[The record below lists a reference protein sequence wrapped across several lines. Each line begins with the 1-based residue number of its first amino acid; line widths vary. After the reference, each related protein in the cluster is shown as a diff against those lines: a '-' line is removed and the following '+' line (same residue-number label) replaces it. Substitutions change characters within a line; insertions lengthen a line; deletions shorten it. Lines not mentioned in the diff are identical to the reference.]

1 MSFEDDLKKLGDDVS
16 NLVDN
21 AINSQNFQQLN
32 QKITDSINQLVYPRK
47 NGAHPDTPPGEGPY
61 QQQERRYRKTGSEN
75 RGPYSGTGQ
84 DSYRHTGQNSYR
96 RTERNSYTRTEP
108 RSYTRTSPDSYSRR
122 SGSPQNHG
130 EYQPQRYQWQPP
142 SRMLRRHLFISTVD
156 AAFLG
161 GFQTTIGATLA
172 VIFGFSSLS
181 ILAALFSGSFNS
193 SIAGAVFS
201 LLICLLPTA
210 AGGYLIYRGK
220 TNRRLCRHFR
230 LSQNFIGPR
239 DYITIEELS
248 ERLGLSREDT
258 LDEVHAMLEKRMFR
272 QGHLDRQETCLM
284 ITDQMYQKY
293 LDLEKEQAARQR
305 EEMEREQEL
314 AEKGLSPEYLE
325 MVKECETYLSNI
337 HQCACDLSG
346 AAIASKI
353 QRLELVVSRIL
364 EAVKK
369 QPKKAQDLQK
379 FMNYYMPTTWK
390 LLDSYRNFEKE
401 PIQSENILKTKK
413 EIEETLDTIN
423 NAFETLLNDLFQST
437 AWDISSDIS
446 VLETMLAQEGLT
458 GNKMKF

>member
-47 NGAHPDTPPGEGPY
+47 NGAHPDTPPDEGPY
-61 QQQERRYRKTGSEN
+61 QQQERRYRKPGSED
-75 RGPYSGTGQ
+75 RG
-84 DSYRHTGQNSYR
+84 D
-96 RTERNSYTRTEP
+96 
-108 RSYTRTSPDSYSRR
+108 
-122 SGSPQNHG
+122 
-130 EYQPQRYQWQPP
+130 YQPQRYQWQPP
-142 SRMLRRHLFISTVD
+142 SRMLRRHLFMSTADV
-156 AAFLG
+156 AFLG
-161 GFQTTIGATLA
+161 GFQTTIGAILA

-201 LLICLLPTA
+201 LLVCLLPTA
-210 AGGYLIYRGK
+210 AGGYLIHRGK

-248 ERLGLSREDT
+248 ERLDLSREDT

-325 MVKECETYLSNI
+325 MVKELSLI
-337 HQCACDLSG
+337 H
-346 AAIASKI
+346 I
-353 QRLELVVSRIL
+353 
-364 EAVKK
+364 
-369 QPKKAQDLQK
+369 
-379 FMNYYMPTTWK
+379 
-390 LLDSYRNFEKE
+390 
-401 PIQSENILKTKK
+401 
-413 EIEETLDTIN
+413 
-423 NAFETLLNDLFQST
+423 
-437 AWDISSDIS
+437 
-446 VLETMLAQEGLT
+446 
-458 GNKMKF
+458 

>member
-32 QKITDSINQLVYPRK
+32 QKITDSINQFVYPRK
-47 NGAHPDTPPGEGPY
+47 NRQTSDVPPEEGPY
-61 QQQERRYRKTGSEN
+61 QQQERRYRK
-75 RGPYSGTGQ
+75 PYSINGRPYDTGE
-84 DSYRHTGQNSYR
+84 G
-96 RTERNSYTRTEP
+96 
-108 RSYTRTSPDSYSRR
+108 SYSRQKQSFDDHSSYR
-122 SGSPQNHG
+122 PR
-130 EYQPQRYQWQPP
+130 RYQWQPP
-142 SRMLRRHLFISTVD
+142 SSRPLLRRHLFMSTTDV
-156 AAFLG
+156 AFLG
-161 GFQTTIGATLA
+161 GFQTTMGVILA
-172 VIFGFSSLS
+172 VIFGLPLLS
-181 ILAALFSGSFNS
+181 ILISVLSGSFNS
-193 SIAGAVFS
+193 SLAGMILSF
-201 LLICLLPTA
+201 LFCLIPTA
-210 AGGYLIYRGK
+210 AGVYLIHHGK
-220 TNRRLCRHFR
+220 MNRRLCKHFR

-248 ERLGLSREDT
+248 QRLNLSEEDT

-284 ITDQMYQKY
+284 ITDKMYQQY
-293 LDLEKEQAARQR
+293 LDLERQQEEKLKQQAQQ
-305 EEMEREQEL
+305 EQEL
-314 AEKGLSPEYLE
+314 TEKGLSSEYLE
-325 MVKECETYLSNI
+325 MIKECETYLSNI
-337 HQCACDLSG
+337 HQCADDLSG
-346 AAIASKI
+346 SAVAPKI
-353 QRLELVVSRIL
+353 QRLELIVSRIL

-390 LLDSYRNFEKE
+390 LLDSYRSFEKE
-401 PIQSENILKTKK
+401 PIQSENIRKTKK

-458 GNKMKF
+458 GNKMNF

>member
-21 AINSQNFQQLN
+21 AVNSQNFQQLN
-32 QKITDSINQLVYPRK
+32 QKITDSINQFVYPRR
-47 NGAHPDTPPGEGPY
+47 NRQTFDTTPEEGPY
-61 QQQERRYRKTGSEN
+61 QQQERRYRK
-75 RGPYSGTGQ
+75 
-84 DSYRHTGQNSYR
+84 
-96 RTERNSYTRTEP
+96 
-108 RSYTRTSPDSYSRR
+108 PDSINGKPYDTKEHTYSRR
-122 SGSPQNHG
+122 TQTSGERSS
-130 EYQPQRYQWQPP
+130 YQPQRYRWQPP
-142 SRMLRRHLFISTVD
+142 SARTITRRQLFMSTTDV
-156 AAFLG
+156 AFLG
-161 GFQTTIGATLA
+161 GFQTTVGAILA
-172 VIFGFSSLS
+172 VVFGIPLLS
-181 ILAALFSGSFNS
+181 ILIALLSGSFNS
-193 SIAGAVFS
+193 SLAGMIVSF
-201 LLICLLPTA
+201 LFCLIPTA
-210 AGGYLIYRGK
+210 VGGYLIHRGK
-220 TNRRLCRHFR
+220 TNRRLCKHFR

-248 ERLGLSREDT
+248 ERLNLSLEDT
-258 LDEVHAMLEKRMFR
+258 LDEVHTMLEKRMFR

-284 ITDQMYQKY
+284 ITDKMYQQY
-293 LDLEKEQAARQR
+293 LDLERQQ
-305 EEMEREQEL
+305 EEKLKQEAQREQEL
-314 AEKGLSPEYLE
+314 TEKGLSPEYLD

-337 HQCACDLSG
+337 HQCADDLSG
-346 AAIASKI
+346 TAIAPKI
-353 QRLELVVSRIL
+353 QRLELIVSRIL

-390 LLDSYRNFEKE
+390 LLDSYRSFEKE
-401 PIQSENILKTKK
+401 PIQSENIRKTKK